1 VTTPHPTLEQLAK
14 LLAGKMEYDELV
26 FEVLPHFLAQCDTCS
41 GRVAEIRRLQ
51 AQVGHWDEM
60 VAVFESREAPALVAR
75 LAGLPYEAQLAH
87 AESEESLQGWC
98 VCDLLLKKSLA
109 AVCGEP
115 QRSVDLATLAVR
127 VAAHLDDRYDPEW
140 VFDLRARAQAHL
152 GNAHRVLGE
161 LRSAEEA
168 FLQAES
174 FLRRSLSGNEKVIA
188 EVASFKASLRMA
200 QRRFDEALELLDEVI
215 AIYRN
220 GHPEDR
226 DLHLAGRALVKK
238 AYTEIEN
245 SLPEK
250 AIPLL
255 REAEPLL
262 DRERDP
268 RLLLCLRHNLL
279 DSLAKVGRSAEADV
293 LMPEVRALCE
303 EMGGDLDLVR
313 LRWVEGK
320 IDFGLGRLA
329 AAEVAFREVQEAFL
343 NRRLGY
349 DAALVSLDL
358 ALLFASEHRNADLK
372 QLAAEIL
379 PAFESREIHRE
390 AMAALL
396 MFQGACEEERL
407 TVELAR
413 QLADFLQRERR
424 PAPFPAHS

>member
-1 VTTPHPTLEQLAK
+1 MTTPHPTLEQMAK
-14 LLAGKMEYDELV
+14 LLAGKLEYEEMV
-26 FEVLPHFLAQCDTCS
+26 FEVLPHLLARCETCS
-41 GRVAEIRRLQ
+41 ALVEEIHRLQ
-51 AQVGHWDEM
+51 GQVGHWDEM
-60 VAVFESREAPALVAR
+60 VAVFEGREAPALVEQ
-75 LAGLPYEAQLAH
+75 LSELPYAAQL
-87 AESEESLQGWC
+87 EQTETEESLHSWG
-98 VCDLLLKKSLA
+98 VCDLLLEKSRA

-115 QRSVDLATLAVR
+115 QRAVDLATLAVR
-127 VAAHLDDRYDPEW
+127 ISAHLGEAYDPEW
-140 VFDLRARAQAHL
+140 VLDLRARAHAHL
-152 GNAHRVLGE
+152 GNALRVLGE

-168 FLQAES
+168 FLEAEGL
-174 FLRRSLSGNEKVIA
+174 LRRSLSGNEKVRA
-188 EVASFKASLRMA
+188 EVLSLKASLRMA
-200 QRRFDEALELLDEVI
+200 QRRFDEALEILDDVI
-215 AIYRN
+215 AIYKD

-226 DLHLAGRALVKK
+226 DLHLAGRALVQK
-238 AYTEIEN
+238 AFTEIEN
-245 SLPEK
+245 CEPEK

-255 REAEPLL
+255 GEAEPLL

-279 DSLAKVGRSAEADV
+279 HSLAKVGRFAEGDARV
-293 LMPEVRALCE
+293 PEVRALCLE
-303 EMGGDLDLVR
+303 IGGDLDLVR

-329 AAEVAFREVQEAFL
+329 AAEAAFREVQEEFL

-358 ALLFASEHRNADLK
+358 ALLFASEHRTADLK
-372 QLAAEIL
+372 RLAAEIL

-407 TVELAR
+407 TVQLAR
-413 QLADFLQRERR
+413 QLADFLQRERL

>member
-1 VTTPHPTLEQLAK
+1 LEQVAK
-14 LLAGKMEYDELV
+14 LLAGKMEVEEMV
-26 FEVLPHFLAQCDTCS
+26 FEVLPHLLAQCDTCS
-41 GRVAEIRRLQ
+41 SLVAEIRRLQ
-51 AQVGHWDEM
+51 GEVGHWSEM
-60 VAVFESREAPALVAR
+60 VAVFERREAPAL
-75 LAGLPYEAQLAH
+75 LAELEELPYEAQLRQV
-87 AESEESLQGWC
+87 ETEESLQAWG
-98 VCDLLLKKSLA
+98 VCDLLLAKSRA

-115 QRSVDLATLAVR
+115 QRAVDLATLAVR
-127 VAAHLDDRYDPEW
+127 VSARLDEAYDPEW
-140 VFDLRARAQAHL
+140 VLDLRARAHAHL
-152 GNAHRVLGE
+152 GNALRVLGE

-168 FLQAES
+168 FLEAAGL
-174 FLRRSLSGNEKVIA
+174 LRRSLSGNEKVRA
-188 EVASFKASLRMA
+188 EVLSLKASLRRD
-200 QRRFDEALELLDEVI
+200 QRRFDEALEILDEVI
-215 AIYRN
+215 AIYKE
-220 GHPEDR
+220 GHPEDQ

-238 AYTEIEN
+238 AFTEIEN
-245 SLPEK
+245 GVPER

-268 RLLLCLRHNLL
+268 RLLLCLRHNLIH
-279 DSLAKVGRSAEADV
+279 SLAKVGRFAEGDAGV
-293 LMPEVRALCE
+293 PEVRALCR

-320 IDFGLGRLA
+320 IDFGLRRLE
-329 AAEVAFREVQEAFL
+329 AAEAAFREVQEEFW

-358 ALLFASEHRNADLK
+358 ALLYASEHRTADLK
-372 QLAAEIL
+372 RLAAEIL

-407 TVELAR
+407 TVQLAR
-413 QLADFLQRERR
+413 QLADFLQRERL